1 MNIAVPVEPAA
12 RVAARVEE
20 HLDVVDAALA
30 PLARRLP
37 ASVSREDLA
46 SAGRLALVETLSD
59 FVGPHDEAR
68 AYAFTRVRGAML
80 DELRRL
86 DPLSRRARAR
96 VSTVRRAAAEIAQ
109 ECGREATAAE
119 VAEVTG
125 MSVDD
130 VRQAEQLALAAE
142 AYVGDPDVVDRFA
155 HVADEAALSPVE
167 SAETG
172 ELVELVREALSR
184 LSPNQAFVVRRYHLE
199 DATLEEI
206 AAQIGVSKERVRQ
219 IREAGEKKLRADY
232 SVLALWH
239 SIIALRHR

>member
-1 MNIAVPVEPAA
+1 MNIAVQFAPSIREFASI
-12 RVAARVEE
+12 ED

-59 FVGPHDEAR
+59 FDGPDDEAR

-109 ECGREATAAE
+109 EFGRDATTAE

-125 MSVDD
+125 FSTEE
-130 VRQAEQLALAAE
+130 VRQTEQLALAAE
-142 AYVGDPDVVDRFA
+142 TYVGDPDEVDRFA
-155 HVADEAALSPVE
+155 RVPDEATISPIEFAE
-167 SAETG
+167 SG
-172 ELVELVREALSR
+172 ELAELVREALAR
-184 LSPNQAFVVRRYHLE
+184 LTPNQAFVVRRYYFE
-199 DATLEEI
+199 EATLEEI
-206 AAQIGVSKERVRQ
+206 ADQVGVSKERVRQ
-219 IREAGEKKLRADY
+219 IREAGEKRLRGDET
-232 SVLALWH
+232 VLALWR
-239 SIIALRHR
+239 SILTHRCR